1 MTVEKHTYH
10 RIYELFSVNEPI
22 ADWIAMT
29 DFDTPYPLM
38 LTLMEAKEDEER
50 EAPLEAV
57 IWAAAE
63 IAAAAN
69 LRDYRNI
76 PSRLRRRIRSLHC
89 PHPIPELA
97 LEGIAG
103 IRERSEI
110 RKILEEGGCLD
121 EWLKDL
127 DELSERLRAASAA
140 ARELALP
147 TLVEADAYFK
157 AHQPMPPEAEL
168 TSEQK
173 REYLYY
179 GSYLLFHED
188 YRLYTLAA
196 SSLGYGLLNGIY
208 DVMLRIIHL
217 HMDSRAREEGLTP
230 EMLI

>member
-103 IRERSEI
+103 ISLWNVYI
-110 RKILEEGGCLD
+110 A
-121 EWLKDL
+121 
-127 DELSERLRAASAA
+127 LSR
-140 ARELALP
+140 
-147 TLVEADAYFK
+147 
-157 AHQPMPPEAEL
+157 
-168 TSEQK
+168 
-173 REYLYY
+173 
-179 GSYLLFHED
+179 G
-188 YRLYTLAA
+188 
-196 SSLGYGLLNGIY
+196 
-208 DVMLRIIHL
+208 
-217 HMDSRAREEGLTP
+217 
-230 EMLI
+230 

>member
-103 IRERSEI
+103 IR
-110 RKILEEGGCLD
+110 G
-121 EWLKDL
+121 
-127 DELSERLRAASAA
+127 ASAGI
-140 ARELALP
+140 LLWNVHIALSRGWS
-147 TLVEADAYFK
+147 
-157 AHQPMPPEAEL
+157 MPL
-168 TSEQK
+168 KT
-173 REYLYY
+173 
-179 GSYLLFHED
+179 
-188 YRLYTLAA
+188 
-196 SSLGYGLLNGIY
+196 
-208 DVMLRIIHL
+208 VC
-217 HMDSRAREEGLTP
+217 
-230 EMLI
+230 